1 MKDFCTLLTFL
12 LLTSHVQA
20 QLPELDGNISEAES
34 QSLAIV
40 GRHGSNSL
48 MVDNSSQQFI
58 KVSIKSEKL
67 YVASLC
73 ACIGGDKIMVMH
85 ASAALGD
92 LTYTRQKNEQWVTND
107 KFVWA
112 VRENDMDPETI
123 EKRRQYLS
131 NRGWI
136 ASTMSMGKEGEA
148 EFLIDRKLF
157 TSQAL
162 SLAVGL
168 MTEAN
173 PEDIIGL
180 PMNASDCA
188 SHSLVSGD
196 PESSYAFDT
205 SEWIK
210 IQ

>member
-73 ACIGGDKIMVMH
+73 ACIGEDKIMVMH

-92 LTYTRQKNEQWVTND
+92 LTYTRQKNKQWVTND

-112 VRENDMDPETI
+112 VRKNDMGPDTI
-123 EKRRQYLS
+123 EKRRQYLG

-157 TSQAL
+157 TNQAL
-162 SLAVGL
+162 SLAIRL
-168 MTEAN
+168 N
-173 PEDIIGL
+173 D
-180 PMNASDCA
+180 
-188 SHSLVSGD
+188 
-196 PESSYAFDT
+196 
-205 SEWIK
+205 
-210 IQ
+210 